1 MFFAPTAFHRTNRN
15 GYVNGHV
22 NGFSAPLSQSLAS
35 SFFSSDLDDFFAKR
49 SSAPSKGVRVEK
61 DDTSVTLHID
71 VPGLAKDQLTIAIE
85 ADTVRIES
93 KADAP
98 RSFKAAYQLA
108 QEIDTAT
115 STAALENGVLTL
127 KLGKLVPV
135 NKETVLAIS

>member
-1 MFFAPTAFHRTNRN
+1 MFFAPSAMHRTNRN
-15 GYVNGHV
+15 GYASVHT
-22 NGFSAPLSQSLAS
+22 APLSQALAS
-35 SFFSSDLDDFFAKR
+35 SLFSPDMDDFLANR
-49 SSAPSKGVRVEK
+49 ASVASKGVRVEK

-71 VPGLAKDQLTIAIE
+71 VPGLAKDQLTIAVE

-115 STAALENGVLTL
+115 STATLENGVLTL

-135 NKETVLAIS
+135 SKETVLAIN

>member
-1 MFFAPTAFHRTNRN
+1 MFFTPSAMHRTNRN
-15 GYVNGHV
+15 GYVNA
-22 NGFSAPLSQSLAS
+22 NTAPLSQALAS
-35 SFFSSDLDDFFAKR
+35 SLFSPDMDDFLANR
-49 SSAPSKGVRVEK
+49 ASVASKGVRVEK

-71 VPGLAKDQLTIAIE
+71 VPGLAKDHLTIAIE

-108 QEIDTAT
+108 QEIDTVTSAAT
-115 STAALENGVLTL
+115 LENGVLTL

-135 NKETVLAIS
+135 SKETVLAIN

>member
-1 MFFAPTAFHRTNRN
+1 MFFAPSAMHRTNRN
-15 GYVNGHV
+15 GYVNA
-22 NGFSAPLSQSLAS
+22 NTAPLSQALAS
-35 SFFSSDLDDFFAKR
+35 SLFSPDMDDFLANR
-49 SSAPSKGVRVEK
+49 ASVASKGVRVEK

-71 VPGLAKDQLTIAIE
+71 VPGLAKDHLTIAIE

-108 QEIDTAT
+108 QEIDTVTSAAT
-115 STAALENGVLTL
+115 LENGVLTL

-135 NKETVLAIS
+135 SKETVLAIN